1 MNRIPDSDR
10 DEREW
15 QAQERALQQ
24 ERQGAPAAHD
34 DAAAARYRP
43 VARVLLEPLP
53 DALPADFAVQVAALA
68 RRQQAR
74 TADMDLRLERN
85 LMRGL
90 GAALVLGGAVAL
102 ALYGQVSWDAFANVV
117 PSTRD
122 TGASWWLP
130 ALLCVGLSWGMDGVR
145 KLASRR
151 DPLRPA

>member
-24 ERQGAPAAHD
+24 ERQGAPPAHD
-34 DAAAARYRP
+34 DLAAARYRP

-53 DALPADFAVQVAALA
+53 DALPADFAAQVAALA
-68 RRQQAR
+68 RHRQAR
-74 TADMDLRLERN
+74 AAAMDLRLERN

-90 GAALVLGGAVAL
+90 FATLVLGGAVAL
-102 ALYGQVSWDAFANVV
+102 AIYGQGYWDALASAV
-117 PSTRD
+117 PSSRD

-130 ALLCVGLSWGMDGVR
+130 ALLCVGLSWGMDGLR
-145 KLASRR
+145 KLAARR
-151 DPLRPA
+151 DHLRPT